1 MRTRSRLA
9 LFIFAALQLAGCA
22 HRPVATV
29 LPQRGDRYEVVAQA
43 PTESGAYKNA
53 QDEAAYTCEDRERRL
68 AVVSQ
73 SSVYQGPDKNTRDDV
88 NGGNITMAIFTGR
101 SGKERQSDD
110 YKVTLL
116 IECL

>member
-1 MRTRSRLA
+1 MRAQSLFA
-9 LFIFAALQLAGCA
+9 LFVLVSAQLTGCA

-29 LPQRGDRYEVVAQA
+29 LPQRGGQYEVVAQA
-43 PTESGAYKNA
+43 PTERGAYTNA
-53 QDEAAYTCEDRERRL
+53 HDEATYTCEDRERRL
-68 AVVSQ
+68 TVVSQ
-73 SSVYQGPDKNTRDDV
+73 TSVYQGADKNERDDV
-88 NGGNITMAIFTGR
+88 NGGNVALAIFTGR